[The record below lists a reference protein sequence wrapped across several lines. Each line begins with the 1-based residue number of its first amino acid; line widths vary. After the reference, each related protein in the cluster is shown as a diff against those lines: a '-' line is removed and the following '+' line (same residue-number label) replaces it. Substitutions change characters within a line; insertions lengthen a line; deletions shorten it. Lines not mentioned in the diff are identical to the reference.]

1 MIRHYGCSGTVARI
15 AALALLLTPIAAQAD
30 YVPLPP
36 DLKALKQAHARAQA
50 REAALLSA
58 TQSESTAQDTE
69 TPVTVASK
77 LVAARVPLPPV
88 RPRNLDPVAVAEEAE
103 TETDE
108 AQTSVVE
115 QTPPDLPAGRAGIH
129 ALVTEYAARHGVPQR
144 LAHRI
149 VMRESRYNPGLK
161 GSGAHYGLMQISLPT
176 ARHMGYSGSA
186 TGLFDPRTNLSYA
199 MPYLANAWLVSGGHE
214 GRATSLYARGYY
226 FEAKRLGLL
235 KSLRNAGS
243 TPVVPIEVAEA
254 EAKAKR

>member
-1 MIRHYGCSGTVARI
+1 MVRLYGCSRTVARF
-15 AALALLLTPIAAQAD
+15 ATLALLLTPLAAQAD

-58 TQSESTAQDTE
+58 AAAGETTQETE
-69 TPVTVASK
+69 THVAAAHK

-88 RPRNLDPVAVAEEAE
+88 RPRTLVSIAEEIESEAE
-103 TETDE
+103 E
-108 AQTSVVE
+108 AQTSIVE
-115 QTPPDLPAGRAGIH
+115 QTPADLPAGRAAIH

-161 GSGAHYGLMQISLPT
+161 GPGAHYGLMQISLPT

-199 MPYLANAWLVSGGHE
+199 MPYLANAWLVSGGNE
-214 GRATSLYARGYY
+214 GRAVSLYARGYY

-235 KSLRNAGS
+235 KNLRNAS
-243 TPVVPIEVAEA
+243 SPPLVPIEVAEA

>member
-1 MIRHYGCSGTVARI
+1 MVRLYGRSRTVAHI
-15 AALALLLTPIAAQAD
+15 ALLALLLTPIAAQAD

-36 DLKALKQAHARAQA
+36 DLKALKQAHAKAQA
-50 REAALLSA
+50 REAARLSA
-58 TQSESTAQDTE
+58 AATEETAQDIE
-69 TPVTVASK
+69 TPVAAAPK

-88 RPRNLDPVAVAEEAE
+88 RPRNLDSVAEEIESEA
-103 TETDE
+103 DE
-108 AQTSVVE
+108 AQTSIVE
-115 QTPPDLPAGRAGIH
+115 QTPPDLPAGRAAIH
-129 ALVTEYAARHGVPQR
+129 ALVAEYAARHGVPQR

-176 ARHMGYSGSA
+176 ARHMGYSGTA

-199 MPYLANAWLVSGGHE
+199 MPYLANAWLISGGNE
-214 GRATSLYARGYY
+214 GRAVSLYSRGYY

-235 KSLRNAGS
+235 KSLRNAS
-243 TPVVPIEVAEA
+243 SPPVVPIEVAEA